1 MDDFG
6 GYPPW
11 LRKPPYVGC
20 LNMFFSSIHYGLA
33 GPLSK
38 KWLWLKDMYG
48 LHRLT
53 NKNGNFSATKWWFSH
68 WFTDGMRYGGYG
80 MYGFRPRCDVN
91 FGDKLDKN
99 ASGICHGR
107 NLSVLISMRNSLQI
121 SPIPPGFGSKPF
133 GDNTSLKL
141 FEAMQQHGIH
151 NFTTFTHGQPRPLST
166 TLVVFSSMWKHVT
179 VKPWLNHGGCRALYR
194 YLEPMNYGLFGPRP
208 QGDENLRWFTR
219 SWCPRYKLFF
229 HPL

>member
-6 GYPPW
+6 GTSHD
-11 LRKPPYVGC
+11 LGNLHMLGVSTC
-20 LNMFFSSIHYGLA
+20 FSSIHYGLA
-33 GPLSK
+33 GPLSQ

-48 LHRLT
+48 LHWLT
-53 NKNGNFSATKWWFSH
+53 NKNGNFSGTKWWFSH

-141 FEAMQQHGIH
+141 FEAMQQQGIH
-151 NFTTFTHGQPRPLST
+151 NYTTFTHGQPRPLST
-166 TLVVFSSMWKHVT
+166 TLVGFFID
-179 VKPWLNHGGCRALYR
+179 VKTCYSKALV
-194 YLEPMNYGLFGPRP
+194 
-208 QGDENLRWFTR
+208 
-219 SWCPRYKLFF
+219 
-229 HPL
+229 